1 MADESMTQRIPSRQ
15 APTNRGRGQA
25 SHGEAFSDRGARRSV
40 AKPEETDMQM
50 AAGMGL
56 SPGPA

>member
-1 MADESMTQRIPSRQ
+1 MTQRIPSRQ

-25 SHGEAFSDRGARRSV
+25 SHGEAFSDRGARRNV